1 MSLNPETP
9 SSDEIAAALGE
20 LLAAAGLPPI
30 LISIIDHLQVL
41 YNLEVCDPVH
51 YFMGESP
58 AEKTY
63 YHDNKIIAVRSIL
76 ALELA
81 ELGHEMTP
89 PDTSGLVL
97 N

>member
-20 LLAAAGLPPI
+20 YLTAAGLPPI
-30 LISIIDHLQVL
+30 LASIIDHCMVL
-41 YNLEVCDPVH
+41 YALEIQQPEY
-51 YFMGESP
+51 YFMGASP
-58 AEKTY
+58 AEKTQ
-63 YHDNKIIAVRSIL
+63 YHDNEITAVRSIL
-76 ALELA
+76 ASELA

-89 PDTSGLVL
+89 PDASGIVL